1 MGKEGNIAPNFVKLR
16 IQFDKALLKLEA
28 APVTQR
34 LICGCCVPDLGSGIG
49 SYYSSVVLSP
59 NNCKPSMRPVD
70 NRIIKVEMAAIVGSI

>member
-1 MGKEGNIAPNFVKLR
+1 MGHGPGLLEPFVSQIWISVRGWGAYKVL
-16 IQFDKALLKLEA
+16 
-28 APVTQR
+28 
-34 LICGCCVPDLGSGIG
+34 GSCVPDLGSGIG